1 MPKSQKPQLKS
12 EREPD
17 FFRGF
22 ILSFGF
28 PFSDLSDL
36 GFRIFAPPPL
46 TSCAAPLD
54 VRGSFDSR
62 MIHELPLVVSFGAIP

>member
-36 GFRIFAPPPL
+36 GFLHPPAYIL
-46 TSCAAPLD
+46 
-54 VRGSFDSR
+54 RGSFGCAR
-62 MIHELPLVVSFGAIP
+62 LL